1 MKTLATILF
10 CVASSLASGQS
21 VLEDRVKVEDAT
33 SLMLA
38 AMNAPD
44 GQAKGVLVGRLANE
58 VSRKYGPTKAVLV
71 DVTTVSKLQQEGCSL
86 LKVTF
91 HLVGAQLE
99 GSPKPRDSSP
109 VVQLGLCKDGKQP
122 KQSKSGLPG

>member
-1 MKTLATILF
+1 MKALAIILL
-10 CVASSLASGQS
+10 CVASSLASAQP
-21 VLEDRVKVEDAT
+21 VAQDRVKVEDAI

-44 GQAKGVLVGRLANE
+44 GQAKGVLVGRLASE

-71 DVTTVSKLQQEGCSL
+71 DVTTVSKLPQEGCSL

-99 GSPKPRDSSP
+99 GSPKPRDASP

-122 KQSKSGLPG
+122 KNSKPGSTG